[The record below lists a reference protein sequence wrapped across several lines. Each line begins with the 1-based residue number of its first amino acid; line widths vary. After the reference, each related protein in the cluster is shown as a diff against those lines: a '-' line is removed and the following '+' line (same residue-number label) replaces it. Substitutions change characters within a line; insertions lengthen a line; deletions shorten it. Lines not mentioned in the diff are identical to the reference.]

1 MKGIFWKEGESFSN
15 SMSLIAFL
23 LVRYPEIGS
32 IRFDPTKKTLQ
43 FTFVLVKFLSDEEL
57 KQFEEKLLLSLNSIS
72 VLQERELGKIE
83 LQCTVEE
90 GGLSF
95 LEITRDINSL
105 TQEEIALMIG
115 LIQQFFEGMILLDQD
130 DTVQE
135 EEMALQEEMIEHMLE
150 DLKDSR
156 QEKRLIGFREEGRV
170 MIFNRA
176 NLPK

>member
-32 IRFDPTKKTLQ
+32 VRFDPDQKTLQ
-43 FTFVLVKFLSDEEL
+43 FSFILATGLNGEEEECFRDTLS
-57 KQFEEKLLLSLNSIS
+57 LSLNSIS
-72 VLQERELGKIE
+72 QLQGREPGVINLSYNSGD
-83 LQCTVEE
+83 
-90 GGLSF
+90 GLTF
-95 LEITRDINSL
+95 VEITRDIDTISH
-105 TQEEIALMIG
+105 EEISLIIG
-115 LIQQFFEGMILLDQD
+115 LIQQFFGEDLLMDQD
-130 DTVQE
+130 ESLQE
-135 EEMALQEEMIEHMLE
+135 EDAVMQEEMIEHMLE

-170 MIFNRA
+170 LIFNRA